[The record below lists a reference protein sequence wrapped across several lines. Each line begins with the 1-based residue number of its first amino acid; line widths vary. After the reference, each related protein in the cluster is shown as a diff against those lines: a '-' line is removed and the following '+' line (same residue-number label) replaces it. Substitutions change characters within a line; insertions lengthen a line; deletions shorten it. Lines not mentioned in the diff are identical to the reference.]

1 VSRRGAIT
9 WLPNIITMGRLL
21 AVPVLVYC
29 ILREAYGA
37 AFVIFVLA
45 GLSDAVDGFIARAW
59 DARSVYGAYLD
70 PLADKALLLATYVSL
85 GRTGQIPDW
94 LVILV
99 VFRDVLIIGGSAL
112 VYIVSDRPAIRPI
125 FISKVNTAMQIL
137 LAALVLA
144 RLGLDFRIEWMTQSL
159 VWVVAA
165 TTILS
170 GGRYVMIGMR
180 NAQGTETRR

>member
-1 VSRRGAIT
+1 MSRRGAIT
-9 WLPNIITMGRLL
+9 SLPNIITLGRLL
-21 AVPVLVYC
+21 AVPLLVYF
-29 ILREAYGA
+29 ILQEAYAA
-37 AFVIFVLA
+37 AFVVFVLA

-59 DARSVYGAYLD
+59 NAHSIYGAYLD

-85 GRTGQIPDW
+85 GRTGALADW

-99 VFRDVLIIGGSAL
+99 VFRDVLIVGGAAL
-112 VYIVSDRPAIRPI
+112 FYMLSEGPSVRPI
-125 FISKVNTAMQIL
+125 FISKVNTLMQIL

-144 RLGLDFRIEWMTQSL
+144 RLGLDFRVEWLTGGL

-170 GGRYVMIGMR
+170 GGSYIVIGMR
-180 NAQGTETRR
+180 SANRTEPRR

>member
-1 VSRRGAIT
+1 VNRRGVVAS
-9 WLPNIITMGRLL
+9 LPNLITLGRLL

-29 ILREAYGA
+29 ILRESYTA

-59 DARSVYGAYLD
+59 NARTVYGAYLD

-99 VFRDVLIIGGSAL
+99 VFRDVLIVGGTAVFHMVSAG
-112 VYIVSDRPAIRPI
+112 VKMRPI

-137 LAALVLA
+137 LAAFVLA
-144 RLGLDFRIEWMTQSL
+144 HLGLDLQIDWLTTVM
-159 VWVVAA
+159 VWIVTVTTVA
-165 TTILS
+165 S
-170 GGRYVMIGMR
+170 GGTYVLIGMR
-180 NAQGTETRR
+180 DVNKAENRR